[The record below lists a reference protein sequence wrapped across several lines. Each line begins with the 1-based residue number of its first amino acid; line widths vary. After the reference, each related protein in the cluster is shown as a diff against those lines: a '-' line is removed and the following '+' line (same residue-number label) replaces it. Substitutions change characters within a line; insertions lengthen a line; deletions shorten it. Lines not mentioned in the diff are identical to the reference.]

1 MIAIVKRIVRETP
14 RVMTVVVDLEKPISF
29 KTGQCM
35 RWNAPD
41 KKAGRL
47 FSVASPGGENRKELW
62 FTIRILPEGIISSHI
77 PQLEVGDAVTLQG
90 PYGKFVFDDTDTRD
104 IVLIAGGSGISVLR
118 SILLHVLDHG
128 MPNKVHLLFS
138 VINKNEIIYQKEL
151 EALAKK
157 HSNFTYT
164 VTVTDDATG
173 WSGNCG
179 RINKK
184 MFDGLFGGYQ
194 QAFYICGPPAFMDCA
209 IQLLKEAGVPQERI
223 RIDRWV
229 F

>member
-62 FTIRILPEGIISSHI
+62 FTMRVFPEGIISSHI
-77 PQLEVGDAVTLQG
+77 PQLKVGDTVTLQG
-90 PYGKFVFDDTDTRD
+90 PYGKFIFDDTDTRD
-104 IVLIAGGSGISVLR
+104 IVLVAGGSGISVLR
-118 SILLHVLDHG
+118 SILRHVIDNKL
-128 MPNKVHLLFS
+128 PNKIHLLFS
-138 VINKNEIIYQKEL
+138 VLSKDEIIYREEL
-151 EALAKK
+151 AELATK
-157 HSNFTYT
+157 HPNFTYT
-164 VTVTDDATG
+164 VTVTDDFSG
-173 WSGNCG
+173 WPGRCG
-179 RINKK
+179 RINRKT
-184 MFDGLFGGYQ
+184 FNELFGGYQ
-194 QAFYICGPPAFMDCA
+194 QTFYICGPPAFMDCA